1 MQRSLFPKRIVDDL
15 GPIGNG
21 STAPRWVRADDGMTY
36 AVKDDTPNVPTL
48 RASEYFWLSV
58 ARLISLP
65 ASIPDIIVNS
75 SGRTQFC
82 TRRETSAQDASF
94 NQLILLSGG
103 VVQGGRQISRI
114 YAFDLFAANWDRH
127 QGNYLVLSEAG
138 SLVTFAID
146 FSHVAVYPP
155 LTTPGRDPLNT
166 ILNAT
171 RQEFPKII
179 QRYGADIPAAVE
191 IAQRLASLP
200 GHTIDAILSDI
211 PDDWLDQTLRD
222 GVSAWW
228 GSHARTDRAA
238 VLKAGLENGT
248 LI

>member
-1 MQRSLFPKRIVDDL
+1 M
-15 GPIGNG
+15 
-21 STAPRWVRADDGMTY
+21 
-36 AVKDDTPNVPTL
+36 
-48 RASEYFWLSV
+48 
-58 ARLISLP
+58 
-65 ASIPDIIVNS
+65 
-75 SGRTQFC
+75 
-82 TRRETSAQDASF
+82 
-94 NQLILLSGG
+94 
-103 VVQGGRQISRI
+103 
-114 YAFDLFAANWDRH
+114 
-127 QGNYLVLSEAG
+127 
-138 SLVTFAID
+138 TFAID